1 MLDASN
7 PAVSQTDTAIA
18 QSAIEPASLVIAI
31 ADCSDYTA
39 SAIFDDPTGDWDQDG
54 QSNVSEFYQQLDP
67 CTAQVAQAVDSPDD
81 AGSTLGSLAV
91 EAVDY
96 EGAADADAPVDS
108 TVVDDGV
115 SPEAQAVATV
125 TCPAYSVQ
133 DIFSDPSG
141 DWDGDGISNIIE
153 FDNLLDPCTYDGNVP
168 STLESASIPSTVN
181 TDSENVCPAFSV
193 ADVQADPNGDWDND
207 GASNLDEFYNRF
219 DPCEYDADATQ
230 SAGVGAAPIGA
241 DTTPCPTYGVQDV
254 FADPGGDWDQ
264 DRISNLAEF
273 NSQLD
278 PCAFDIPEPTPTPT
292 PTTATATVPTP
303 TPAGS
308 SDDDQPASGPAIDD
322 AWLGTFSQLVV
333 TDLIEGSGDQAVVGS
348 SLSVQY
354 VGVLAS
360 DGTEFDSSWSR
371 GAQPFNFT
379 LGQGA
384 VITGWDEGLIGMR
397 VGGRRLLQIPA
408 AKAYGS
414 QSQGSVIGP
423 NL

>member
-1 MLDASN
+1 MVARAADLKTADHCHCNGAPGSGVIEKAKPIADSKAVGLCCRETRLWVGMRQLVIMPGSREGTQSLVLCFGPFGLVLRTQLDFLDTSSSFRAQANRSVNISSMGGIRGWGIAVLCAALIAPILAVPSAGAASLPDFIPEIPVSDEPACDRLLDALIDLDRCTELEQRVAGLTSSAPATPVNATAAQEMLDASN

-193 ADVQADPNGDWDND
+193 ADVQADPK
-207 GASNLDEFYNRF
+207 R
-219 DPCEYDADATQ
+219 
-230 SAGVGAAPIGA
+230 
-241 DTTPCPTYGVQDV
+241 
-254 FADPGGDWDQ
+254 
-264 DRISNLAEF
+264 
-273 NSQLD
+273 
-278 PCAFDIPEPTPTPT
+278 
-292 PTTATATVPTP
+292 
-303 TPAGS
+303 
-308 SDDDQPASGPAIDD
+308 
-322 AWLGTFSQLVV
+322 
-333 TDLIEGSGDQAVVGS
+333 
-348 SLSVQY
+348 
-354 VGVLAS
+354 
-360 DGTEFDSSWSR
+360 
-371 GAQPFNFT
+371 
-379 LGQGA
+379 
-384 VITGWDEGLIGMR
+384 
-397 VGGRRLLQIPA
+397 
-408 AKAYGS
+408 
-414 QSQGSVIGP
+414 
-423 NL
+423 